1 MSVTAPLGFTA
12 AGLTA
17 GLKPSGTKDLSLV
30 INAGP
35 DNAVAAVY
43 TSNRCKANPVL
54 WSQKVSAN
62 GQARAVVLNSGG
74 ANCYTGD
81 FGYETTTLTAKTTA
95 ELLTEAGTDTS
106 PEDILVCSTGL
117 IGVGGQDFRDTI
129 IDNLPP
135 LVAAAEDTVD
145 AGAHAAEAIMTTD
158 TVAKT
163 ATREGS
169 SGFTIGGMA
178 KGAGMLAP
186 GLATMLV
193 VITTDA
199 KVDREVLD
207 QALRAST
214 SQSFDRLDTDG
225 CMSTNDTVILMSSGA
240 HEAAVDTDEFTSL
253 LREVCLDLMHQ
264 LHVDAEGA
272 HHDIAITTQ
281 GAASEGDAVEVSR
294 SVSRSALFKAAI
306 FGQDPNWGRVVAQVG
321 TTSATF
327 DPTLI
332 DVIINGVE
340 VCRASGPHEDPEKVE
355 FRRQVDVV
363 IDLHAGEHTATVWTS
378 DLTHDYVE
386 ENSAYST

>member
-12 AGLTA
+12 SGLTA

-30 INAGP
+30 VNTGP
-35 DNAVAAVY
+35 DSAVAAVY

-54 WSQKVSAN
+54 WSQEVSAT

-81 FGYETTTLTAKTTA
+81 FGYETTTLTAQTTA
-95 ELLTEAGTDTS
+95 KLLTEAGTATS
-106 PEDILVCSTGL
+106 AEDILVCSTGL

-129 IDNLPP
+129 IDHLPP
-135 LVAAAEDTVD
+135 LVASAEDTVESGE
-145 AGAHAAEAIMTTD
+145 AAAEAIMTTD

-163 ATREGS
+163 ATREG
-169 SGFTIGGMA
+169 GTGYTIGGMA

-199 KVDREVLD
+199 AVDQTVLES
-207 QALRAST
+207 ALRGAT
-214 SQSFDRLDTDG
+214 NRSFDRLDTDG

-240 HEAAVDTDEFTSL
+240 HEASVDETEFHSL
-253 LREVCLDLMHQ
+253 VAELCLDLMHQ

-281 GAASEGDAVEVSR
+281 GAVSEDE
-294 SVSRSALFKAAI
+294 
-306 FGQDPNWGRVVAQVG
+306 
-321 TTSATF
+321 
-327 DPTLI
+327 
-332 DVIINGVE
+332 
-340 VCRASGPHEDPEKVE
+340 
-355 FRRQVDVV
+355 
-363 IDLHAGEHTATVWTS
+363 
-378 DLTHDYVE
+378 
-386 ENSAYST
+386 

>member
-1 MSVTAPLGFTA
+1 MSVTTPKGFIAT
-12 AGLTA
+12 GLTA

-30 INAGP
+30 VNTGP
-35 DNAVAAVY
+35 SNAVAAVY

-54 WSQKVSAN
+54 WSQTVSAN

-81 FGYETTTLTAKTTA
+81 FGYETTTLTASTTA
-95 ELLTEAGTDTS
+95 QLLTETGQATTTD
-106 PEDILVCSTGL
+106 EVLVCSTGL

-129 IDNLPP
+129 IDHLPD
-135 LVAAAEDTVD
+135 LVDTLAD
-145 AGAHAAEAIMTTD
+145 SPEAGVSAAEAIMTTD

-163 ATREGS
+163 ATRTGS
-169 SGFTIGGMA
+169 AGFTIGGMA

-199 KVDREVLD
+199 NVDQSVLD
-207 QALRAST
+207 TALRAST
-214 SQSFDRLDTDG
+214 NRSFDRLDTDG
-225 CMSTNDTVILMSSGA
+225 CMSTNDTVILMSS
-240 HEAAVDTDEFTSL
+240 AARDSEVDVDEFTNL
-253 LREVCLDLMHQ
+253 LGEVCLDLMHQ

-272 HHDIAITTQ
+272 RHDIAITTQ
-281 GAASEGDAVEVSR
+281 GAASEAEAVEVSR

-306 FGQDPNWGRVVAQVG
+306 FGEDPNWGRVVAQVG
-321 TTSATF
+321 TTSADF
-327 DPTLI
+327 DPTQI
-332 DVIINGVE
+332 DVTINGVQ
-340 VCRASGPHEDPEKVE
+340 VCRASGPYEDPEKVE

-363 IDLHAGEHTATVWTS
+363 IDLHAGDDTATVWTS

>member
-30 INAGP
+30 INNGP
-35 DNAVAAVY
+35 DTAVAAVY

-54 WSQKVSAN
+54 WSQKASAN

-81 FGYETTTLTAKTTA
+81 FGYETTTLTAQTTA
-95 ELLTEAGTDTS
+95 ELLTESGTAT
-106 PEDILVCSTGL
+106 PAEDVLVCSTGL
-117 IGVGGQDFRDTI
+117 IGVGGQDFRDSI
-129 IDNLPP
+129 VNNLAP
-135 LVAAAEDTVD
+135 LVAAADTSVE
-145 AGAHAAEAIMTTD
+145 AGQSAAEAIMTTD
-158 TVAKT
+158 TVAKV
-163 ATREGS
+163 ATRTGS
-169 SGFTIGGMA
+169 SGYTIGGMA

-199 KVDREVLD
+199 KLDQATLD

-240 HEAAVDTDEFTSL
+240 HDAAVDADEFTTL
-253 LREVCLDLMHQ
+253 LRELCLDLMHQ

-272 HHDIAITTQ
+272 HHDIAITTK
-281 GAASEGDAVEVSR
+281 GAASEQDAVEVSR
-294 SVSRSALFKAAI
+294 SVARSALFKAAI
-306 FGQDPNWGRVVAQVG
+306 FGEDPNWGRVVAQVG
-321 TTSATF
+321 TTSADF

-332 DVIINGVE
+332 DVAINGVQ
-340 VCRASGPHEDPEKVE
+340 VCTASGPDEDPANVTFE
-355 FRRQVDVV
+355 RTVDVS
-363 IDLHAGEHTATVWTS
+363 IDLHAGDDTATVWTS

-386 ENSAYST
+386 ENSAYSS